1 MRILQVNKFNY
12 RRGGAEAYMEDL
24 AQLQERAGHT
34 VEFFAMQHP
43 DNRPSTYSRYFPS
56 QVDFEPPP
64 PTVSGKVMGVGRMV
78 WSTSAARGMASVVDD
93 FQPDVVHLHNIY
105 HQLSPS
111 ILRPLAA
118 RGIPAVITL
127 HDYKLACPTHNF
139 LCNGVVCEACLG
151 GHFTQAVRR
160 RCQGGSVTA
169 SAAAAFELGLHTLT
183 RAYKPVGVFI
193 CPSQF
198 MLTKMTEAGVF
209 PDRLRR
215 LSHFMDASQIPVRT
229 EPGRGVFYAGR
240 LSHEKGVD
248 VLVRAA
254 AHLRDDVEVHL
265 AGDGPEL
272 DSLRALAEHCAPGR
286 IHFHGRVPR
295 ERVHEFMRDAAVVVL
310 PSRCYENQ
318 PIAVLEAF
326 AAGTPVVGA
335 RLGGVPELVQPGRT
349 GDLAPADDPE
359 GFARAIQ
366 TLIDDPDTATAL
378 GKQAR
383 EFVEREFS
391 PAVHLARLEDL
402 YAQAATAVG
411 GQGGGAVGGQGG
423 GAVGGQGGRAV
434 GKRRGSVT

>member
-24 AQLQERAGHT
+24 AELQERAGHT

-43 DNRPSTYSRYFPS
+43 DNRPSTFGQFFPS
-56 QVDFEPPP
+56 QVDFDPPP
-64 PTVSGKVMGVGRMV
+64 PTLSGKLKGVGRMV
-78 WSTSAARGMASVVDD
+78 WSTAAERGMATVVDA

-105 HQLSPS
+105 HQLSPA

-118 RGIPAVITL
+118 RRIPAVITL

-139 LCNGVVCEACLG
+139 LCHGEACEACLG
-151 GHFTQAVRR
+151 GHFFQAVRR
-160 RCQGGSVTA
+160 KCQGGSITA
-169 SAAAAFELGLHTLT
+169 SAAAAFELTVHTMT
-183 RAYKPVGVFI
+183 RAYKPIGVFI

-198 MLTKMTEAGVF
+198 MLNKMTEAGVF
-209 PDRLRR
+209 PERLRR
-215 LSHFMDASQIPVRT
+215 LSHFMDVSQIAPRS

-254 AHLRDDVEVHL
+254 AHLRADVEVHL

-272 DSLRALAEHCAPGR
+272 ASLRALADQCAPGR
-286 IHFHGRVPR
+286 VHFHGRVPR
-295 ERVHEFMRDAAVVVL
+295 QQVHDFMRRAAVVVL

-335 RLGGVPELVQPGRT
+335 RLGGVPELVQPGVT
-349 GDLAPADDPE
+349 GDLAPANDPA

-366 TLIDDPDTATAL
+366 GLIDDPEAAAAL
-378 GKQAR
+378 GGQAR
-383 EFVEREFS
+383 AFVEREFS
-391 PAVHLARLEDL
+391 PAVHLRRLQDL
-402 YAQAATAVG
+402 YEEAARMP
-411 GQGGGAVGGQGG
+411 
-423 GAVGGQGGRAV
+423 GGRV
-434 GKRRGSVT
+434 GAMA

>member
-24 AQLQERAGHT
+24 ADLQERAGHT
-34 VEFFAMQHP
+34 VEFFAMRHP
-43 DNRPSTYSRYFPS
+43 ENRPSTYGQFFPS

-64 PTVSGKVMGVGRMV
+64 STMSGKLKGVGRMV
-78 WSTSAARGMASVVDD
+78 WSTAAERGMASVVDA

-118 RGIPAVITL
+118 RRIPAVITL

-139 LCNGVVCEACLG
+139 LSHGEACEACLG
-151 GHFTQAVRR
+151 GHFFQAVRKK
-160 RCQGGSVTA
+160 CQGGSITA
-169 SAAAAFELGLHTLT
+169 SAAAAFELTLHTMI

-198 MLTKMTEAGVF
+198 MLAKMTEAGVF

-215 LSHFMDASQIPVRT
+215 LSHFMDVTEIPERQ

-240 LSHEKGVD
+240 LSDEKGVD

-254 AHLRDDVEVHL
+254 AHLREDVDVHL

-272 DSLRALAEHCAPGR
+272 GALRALADQCAPGR
-286 IHFHGRVPR
+286 IQFHGRVPR
-295 ERVHEFMRDAAVVVL
+295 EQVHEFMRRAAVVVL

-335 RLGGVPELVQPGRT
+335 RLGGVPELVQPGVT
-349 GDLAPADDPE
+349 GDLAPANDPE

-366 TLIDDPDTATAL
+366 GLIDNREMAATI

-383 EFVEREFS
+383 AFVEREFS
-391 PAVHLARLEDL
+391 PAVHLTRLEDL
-402 YAQAATAVG
+402 YAEADRVS
-411 GQGGGAVGGQGG
+411 
-423 GAVGGQGGRAV
+423 GGRV
-434 GKRRGSVT
+434 GARA

>member
-24 AQLQERAGHT
+24 AELQERAGHT

-43 DNRPSTYSRYFPS
+43 ENRPSTYEQFFPS
-56 QVDFEPPP
+56 QVDFDPPP
-64 PTVSGKVMGVGRMV
+64 PSLSGRLKGVGRMV
-78 WSTSAARGMASVVDD
+78 WSTSAERGMATVVDA

-118 RGIPAVITL
+118 RRIPAVITL

-139 LCNGVVCEACLG
+139 LCHGEACEACLG
-151 GHFTQAVRR
+151 GHFFEAVRR
-160 RCQGGSVTA
+160 KCQGGSVTA
-169 SAAAAFELGLHTLT
+169 SAAAAFELSLHTMT

-198 MLTKMTEAGVF
+198 MLAKMTEAGVF
-209 PDRLRR
+209 PERLRR
-215 LSHFMDASQIPVRT
+215 LSHFIDISQIPERT
-229 EPGRGVFYAGR
+229 EPGHHVFYAGR

-254 AHLRDDVEVHL
+254 ATLRADVEVHL

-272 DSLRALAEHCAPGR
+272 ASLQALADECAPGR
-286 IHFHGRVPR
+286 IHFHGRIER
-295 ERVHEFMRDAAVVVL
+295 EKVHDFMRRAAVVVL

-335 RLGGVPELVQPGRT
+335 RLGGVPELVQPGVT
-349 GDLAPADDPE
+349 GDLAPANDPV

-366 TLIDDPDTATAL
+366 GLIDDQEAAAVL
-378 GKQAR
+378 GRQAR
-383 EFVEREFS
+383 SFVEREFA
-391 PAVHLARLEDL
+391 PAVHLARLDDL
-402 YAQAATAVG
+402 YTEAARVT
-411 GQGGGAVGGQGG
+411 GARL
-423 GAVGGQGGRAV
+423 GAMA
-434 GKRRGSVT
+434 

>member
-24 AQLQERAGHT
+24 AELQARAGHT

-43 DNRPSTYSRYFPS
+43 DNEPSTYGQFFPS

-64 PTVSGKVMGVGRMV
+64 PTLSGKVKGVGRMI
-78 WSTSAARGMASVVDD
+78 WSTSAERGMATVVDA
-93 FQPDVVHLHNIY
+93 FRPDVVHLHNIY

-139 LCNGVVCEACLG
+139 LCRGEACEACLG
-151 GHFTQAVRR
+151 GHFFQAVRR
-160 RCQGGSVTA
+160 KCQGDSVTA
-169 SAAAAFELGLHTLT
+169 SAAAAFELALHTT
-183 RAYKPVGVFI
+183 MKAYKPIGVFI

-198 MLTKMTEAGVF
+198 MLGKMTEAGVF

-215 LSHFMDASQIPVRT
+215 LGHFMDVDQIPARSQ
-229 EPGRGVFYAGR
+229 PGRSVFYAGR
-240 LSHEKGVD
+240 LSNEKGVD

-254 AHLRDDVEVHL
+254 AHLRDGVEVHL

-272 DSLRALAEHCAPGR
+272 ESLRALADQCAPGR
-286 IHFHGRVPR
+286 VHFHGRVPR
-295 ERVHEFMRDAAVVVL
+295 EQVHEFMRQAAVFVL

-326 AAGTPVVGA
+326 AVGTPVVGA
-335 RLGGVPELVQPGRT
+335 RLGGVPELVQPGVT
-349 GDLAPADDPE
+349 GDLAPANDPE

-366 TLIDDPDTATAL
+366 ALLDDPVHADEL
-378 GKQAR
+378 GKQGRAL
-383 EFVEREFS
+383 VEREFS

-402 YAQAATAVG
+402 YAEAARVT
-411 GQGGGAVGGQGG
+411 
-423 GAVGGQGGRAV
+423 
-434 GKRRGSVT
+434 GKRVGASR

>member
-24 AQLQERAGHT
+24 AELQERAGHT
-34 VEFFAMQHP
+34 VEFFAMEHP
-43 DNRPSTYSRYFPS
+43 DNRPSTYGQFFPS

-64 PTVSGKVMGVGRMV
+64 PTLSGKVKGVGRML
-78 WSTSAARGMASVVDD
+78 WSRSAEHGMASVVDA

-118 RGIPAVITL
+118 RGIPAVMTL

-139 LCNGVVCEACLG
+139 LSHGVACEACLG
-151 GHFTQAVRR
+151 GHFFQAVRR
-160 RCQGGSVTA
+160 KCQGGSVTA
-169 SAAAAFELGLHTLT
+169 SAAAALELELHTIT

-198 MLTKMTEAGVF
+198 MLGKMTEAGVF

-215 LSHFMDASQIPVRT
+215 LSHFIDVSEIPVRT

-240 LSHEKGVD
+240 LSDEKGVD

-272 DSLRALAEHCAPGR
+272 DSLRALADQCAPGR

-295 ERVHEFMRDAAVVVL
+295 ERVQEFMRQAAVVVL

-335 RLGGVPELVQPGRT
+335 RLGGVPELVQPGVT
-349 GDLAPADDPE
+349 GELAPANDPQ

-366 TLIDDPDTATAL
+366 GLIDDPGAAAAL

-383 EFVEREFS
+383 AYVERDFS
-391 PAVHLARLEDL
+391 PAVHLARLGDL
-402 YAQAATAVG
+402 YAEAARVKDGRVG
-411 GQGGGAVGGQGG
+411 
-423 GAVGGQGGRAV
+423 
-434 GKRRGSVT
+434 TTT